1 LWRYFKT
8 MKNIHGFFLLI
19 GLSLKIIGQPFGYQ
33 YGKVITI
40 NSAVV
45 SGTNN
50 LSDFPFLFKVI
61 DADLRSVANGGY
73 VSSNNGYDILFTD
86 ASCGLLLQHDLEKYD
101 PINGELVCWIR
112 LPTLNYTVNTQIH
125 IYYGNPTVTVPTSTP
140 QTWSA
145 DFSCVLH
152 LGNNPT
158 TVAPQMLDA
167 TSAANSGTCQGSMT
181 ATNSVAGK
189 IGTALQFD
197 EVDDAVS
204 IADFDYTQSFTISF
218 WFYLSEV
225 NGIAYQYMFSHG
237 NFSAQHSTNIYIGED
252 NVAFAPDQSMLKNIF
267 QDSNDGTNTSGLDAT
282 TAFVNSFWHYYTF
295 VVGNSGGATVYV
307 DGIQRAYLSILGG
320 NAYNPTTNIFLG
332 ARSDLNVN
340 RFLGGQMDEFRILNV
355 PRSADWVATEYN
367 NQNSPATYYSL
378 SAQTS
383 ASIQC
388 LVLPVELIYFSAESD
403 GARVEL
409 KWETASEKNNYY
421 FTVERCLNGIDFKN
435 ISNVPGAGTTT
446 KHHNYTYIDESPL
459 SGVSYYRLKQTDYNG
474 RENNSRIAVV
484 SLPDMEEEI
493 LITPNPSDGEIVLQL
508 PKKFTLLKREISIF
522 NEMGALVY
530 TSVLNEGKDSNK
542 YELNLNHLG
551 RGFYYLQVNELTP
564 KRYKFI
570 LM

>member
-1 LWRYFKT
+1 
-8 MKNIHGFFLLI
+8 MKNIHGVFFLMC
-19 GLSLKIIGQPFGYQ
+19 LSLRIIGQPFGYQ

-61 DADLRSVANGGY
+61 DPDLRSVSNGGY
-73 VSSNNGYDILFTD
+73 VSSTSGDDIVFTD

-101 PINGELVCWIR
+101 PVNGELVCWIR

-125 IYYGNPTVTVPTSTP
+125 IYYGNPTVTVPTSTS
-140 QTWSA
+140 QTWNS

-158 TVAPQMLDA
+158 TVAPQMQDA

-181 ATNSVAGK
+181 ATNSVGGK
-189 IGTALQFD
+189 IGSALQFD

-225 NGIAYQYMFSHG
+225 NGIVYQYMFSHG
-237 NFSAQHSTNIYIGED
+237 TFSTQHSTNIYIGED

-320 NAYNPTTNIFLG
+320 NGYNPTTNIFLG

-367 NQNSPATYYSL
+367 NQNSPATYYSV

-383 ASIQC
+383 ASVQC
-388 LVLPVELIYFSAESD
+388 LVLPVELIYFSAESHGD
-403 GARVEL
+403 HVEL
-409 KWETASEKNNYY
+409 KWETASEKNNNY
-421 FTVERCLNGIDFKN
+421 FTVERCLNAIDFKN
-435 ISNVPGAGTTT
+435 ISKVLGAGTTT
-446 KHHNYTYIDESPL
+446 KHHNYSYVDESPL
-459 SGVSYYRLKQTDYNG
+459 SGVSYYRLKQTDYDG
-474 RENNSRIAVV
+474 RENHSRIAVV
-484 SLPDMEEEI
+484 SFPGGEEEI
-493 LITPNPSDGEIVLQL
+493 SITPNPSDGQIILQL
-508 PKKFTLLKREISIF
+508 PEKFARLKREVSIY
-522 NEMGALVY
+522 NEMGALVH
-530 TSVLNEGKDSNK
+530 TSVLSEGNDSYK

-551 RGFYYLQVNELTP
+551 RGFYYLQLNELTP

-570 LM
+570 LR